1 MKKSLRIKLIL
12 ITVILLAAAG
22 IVAHLCINY
31 FFYDEYKEYLSGYSY
46 EEGKE
51 FIPLEDGDP
60 KAEGMVLVAE
70 NDILK
75 LYTNTTTTEVAVFDK
90 RSGEMIYSNPVDR
103 ANDPLANGRNKTD
116 LNSQFMLTYYNAA
129 LKMIN
134 MYSYDYSV
142 ERNQF
147 TMESIEN
154 GVRVIYLLGNM
165 DSPTGLV
172 PVYIT
177 EERLQEKILSKLTE
191 KEAKSIKKN
200 YLESTA
206 VPGFLELTQG
216 AQANK
221 VGLEKINAL
230 VEKAGYTQA
239 DFDEDATAAAG
250 GSQPERTTFTV
261 PLEYRLS
268 GDQLIVSI
276 PTDHIIESG
285 GGKIGNIDLL
295 SYFGAAGTEKTGYL
309 LVPNG
314 SGSLIYFNNGKQAA
328 DRYNQY
334 IYGMDELNQSFTVVE
349 DTEKA
354 RLPVFGIKRENSA
367 VFAEITGGDTLANII
382 AEVSG
387 DTNSYNY
394 VYSSFLIRGSEKVGM
409 FGVDGVSADMPV
421 LEKNMYDV
429 NLAITYTFLNKE
441 DASYSGMANYYRNEL
456 IKRGELTQKA
466 EESDLP
472 FYLDIV
478 GGVKMQQSFA
488 GVPYLSVYPMTTFE
502 EAEEIVDVFIE
513 NNITNLRM
521 NYLGWFNGGYYH
533 NAPKKVKVERKLGGK
548 KDLAALNQKLLELG
562 GVLYGDVAFQKVS
575 YEADNFNNKLENS
588 QYYTG
593 YPVIYGRVNPA
604 TLRQTSSFGYM
615 ESVYNVLS
623 PRFLVR
629 HVDKFTK
636 GVGKVE
642 LTGISLR
649 DLADTIASDKKRTN
663 VINRQE
669 SKQIILRQFD
679 KLKGTVENL
688 MGSGGNAYSFAYMDD
703 LINVPSSHNPFYLV
717 DEEVPFYQ
725 MVIHGCIDYASGA
738 INLTDSYN
746 EQEIILRLIEFGSA
760 PHFTFSY
767 KESSDIKYSALN
779 TMFSTQYET
788 WIEDAVTIY
797 EKTNE
802 ALEPVVNATIIEHTE
817 LQDQV
822 KQITYDNGVVI
833 YINYNQQ
840 EVTIG
845 GITIPAMS
853 YVAEGVRK

>member
-12 ITVILLAAAG
+12 IAVILLAAAG
-22 IVAHLCINY
+22 YVANLCINY
-31 FFYDEYKEYLSGYSY
+31 FFYDEYKGYLSDNTY
-46 EEGKE
+46 EEGRE
-51 FIPLEDGDP
+51 FTPLADSDQ
-60 KAEGMVLVAE
+60 KVDGMVLVAE
-70 NDILK
+70 NDTLK
-75 LYTNTTTTEVAVFDK
+75 LYTNTTTTEIAVYDK
-90 RSGEMIYSNPVDR
+90 RSGETTYSNPVDR

-116 LNSQFMLTYYNAA
+116 LNSQFMLTYYNTA
-129 LKMIN
+129 LKMIY
-134 MYSYDYSV
+134 MYNYDYSV

-154 GVRVIYLLGNM
+154 GIRYTYLLGNL

-172 PVYIT
+172 PVLIT

-216 AQANK
+216 AQSNK

-239 DFDEDATAAAG
+239 DFDEDAAAAAG

-268 GDQLIVSI
+268 GDQLTVSI
-276 PTDHIIESG
+276 PTDHIVESG

-295 SYFGAAGTEKTGYL
+295 SYFGAAGTEETGYL
-309 LVPNG
+309 FVPNG

-334 IYGMDELNQSFTVVE
+334 VYGMDELNQSYTVVE

-354 RLPVFGIKRENSA
+354 RLPVFGIKKENSA
-367 VFAEITGGDTLANII
+367 ILAEITGGDTLANII

-394 VYSSFLIRGSEKVGM
+394 TYSSFLIRGSEKVGM

-421 LEKNMYDV
+421 LEKDMYDV
-429 NLAITYTFLNKE
+429 DLAVTYTFLTKE
-441 DASYSGMANYYRNEL
+441 EASYSGMASNYRNEL
-456 IKRGELTQKA
+456 IERGELTKKTKA
-466 EESDLP
+466 SDLP
-472 FYLDIV
+472 FYLDLV
-478 GGVKMQQSFA
+478 GGVKLQQSFA
-488 GVPYLSVYPMTTFE
+488 GVPYLSAYPMTTFE
-502 EAEEIVDVFIE
+502 EAEEIVDVFAE
-513 NNITNLRM
+513 NNIRNLRM

-533 NAPKKVKVERKLGGK
+533 DAPKKVKVERKLGGK
-548 KDLAALNQKLLELG
+548 RDLASLNQKLEELG

-575 YEADNFNNKLENS
+575 FEADYFNYKLES
-588 QYYTG
+588 SLYYTG
-593 YPVIYGRVNPA
+593 YPVSFGRVNPA

-615 ESVYNVLS
+615 ESMYDILS

-629 HVDKFTK
+629 HVGKFTK
-636 GVGKVE
+636 GVAKVE
-642 LTGISLR
+642 LAGISLR

-669 SKQIILRQFD
+669 SKQIILGQFE
-679 KLKGTVENL
+679 KLNETMEKL
-688 MGSGGNAYSFAYMDD
+688 MASGGNAYSFAYVDD

-717 DEEVPFYQ
+717 DKEVPFYQ
-725 MVIHGCIDYASGA
+725 MVIHGCIDYSSGA

-746 EQEIILRLIEFGSA
+746 EEEIILRLIEFGSA

-767 KESSDIKYSALN
+767 KESSNIKYSALN
-779 TMFSTQYET
+779 TMFSTQYKS
-788 WIEDAVTIY
+788 WMEDAVSIY

-802 ALEPVVNATIIEHTE
+802 ALEPVVNARITEHIE
-817 LQDQV
+817 LQDGV
-822 KQITYDNGVVI
+822 KKITYDNGVFI
-833 YINYNQQ
+833 YINYNQE
-840 EVTIG
+840 EVKIES
-845 GITIPAMS
+845 ITVPAKS
-853 YVAEGVRK
+853 YVAEGVKR